1 MSTIRITTP
10 HGIIR
15 VALDASAAPHT
26 VANFLAYVRTQ
37 AYTDGGFW
45 RTVVSNPDNQP
56 NNTIKI
62 DVIQGTI
69 RTGVEKLAPLPLERT
84 TTSGLCH
91 RDGTISMGR
100 FAPDSAQADFFI
112 CIGDQPELD
121 FGGLRNPDGQ
131 GFAAFGQVIEGMDV
145 VRVIHRQPQHEQQF
159 TPAIPIIQIDEEVIA
174 R

>member
-1 MSTIRITTP
+1 MGNRACMCHSRMYGAVFGQKFY
-10 HGIIR
+10 GIG
-15 VALDASAAPHT
+15 
-26 VANFLAYVRTQ
+26 Q
-37 AYTDGGFW
+37 AGQVE
-45 RTVVSNPDNQP
+45 VVSDNQP